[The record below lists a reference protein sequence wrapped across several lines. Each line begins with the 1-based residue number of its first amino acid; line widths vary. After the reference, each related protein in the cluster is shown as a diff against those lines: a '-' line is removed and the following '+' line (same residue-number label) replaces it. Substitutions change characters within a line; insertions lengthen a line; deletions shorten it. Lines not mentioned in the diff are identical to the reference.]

1 MKLAIMQPY
10 FLPYIGYWQLIN
22 AVDTYIIYDD
32 VAYIKGGW
40 INRNNFLINGEK
52 KLYTI
57 RLKEARSGRPINE
70 IEILDNLVKFQ
81 KMLQIN
87 YSKAPYFS
95 VVMNL
100 IQEIAS
106 FDKTNLGAF
115 LENSIKL
122 ISSYLGIKT
131 KLILS
136 SSIEKNNDLKGK
148 DKVLHICELMGA
160 SEYYNAIG
168 GMELYDK
175 AEFTD
180 SGINL
185 MFIKTNLQ
193 TYRQYNDEFV
203 PGLSIVDIMMRSSVE
218 RICEMLVDYELV

>member
-87 YSKAPYFS
+87 YSKAPYFNT
-95 VVMNL
+95 VMNL

-193 TYRQYNDEFV
+193 PYRQYNDEFV